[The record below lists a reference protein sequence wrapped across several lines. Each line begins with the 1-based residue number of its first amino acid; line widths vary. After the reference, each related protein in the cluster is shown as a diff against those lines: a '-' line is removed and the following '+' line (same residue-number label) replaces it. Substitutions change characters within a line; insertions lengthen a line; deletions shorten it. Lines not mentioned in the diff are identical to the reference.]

1 MHAIALSSTRVLV
14 SIRRPS
20 ARKTTTTRG
29 AAAKSRRVV
38 VTRAVS
44 SGENDDAAEETKEA
58 VANNIVSGRPRVFP
72 EGMDPSNLCIEQL
85 AFLSRKEQN
94 IMPDGHNCERCDGV
108 GTLNCTACRGSGTN
122 HTCVGDNFNEEVRLS
137 SNAVKPQLLNMTMQE
152 SGPCWICRGAKII
165 MCTTCSGTGKKDYA
179 ENFICD

>member
-1 MHAIALSSTRVLV
+1 MALSSTRVLTNTP
-14 SIRRPS
+14 RPS
-20 ARKTTTTRG
+20 ARKTTTTTTTRG

-44 SGENDDAAEETKEA
+44 SGENEETKET
-58 VANNIVSGRPRVFP
+58 VNNNIVSGRPRVFP
-72 EGMDPSNLCIEQL
+72 VGMDPSKLSIEQL

-94 IMPDGHNCERCDGV
+94 IMPDGHNCECCDGM

-122 HTCVGDNFNEEVRLS
+122 HTCVEDNFNEQVRLS
-137 SNAVKPQLLNMTMQE
+137 SNAIKPQLLNMTMQE

-165 MCTTCSGTGKKDYA
+165 MCTTCTGTGKKDYA